1 MKPES
6 CLFRFFSMQTVFIT
20 GFVFK
25 ISAGQVQLFSH
36 RLLGF
41 FSLVFF
47 IVLTNLGGK

>member
-1 MKPES
+1 
-6 CLFRFFSMQTVFIT
+6 MQTVFIT

-25 ISAGQVQLFSH
+25 ISAGQAH
-36 RLLGF
+36 RLLGV

>member
-1 MKPES
+1 
-6 CLFRFFSMQTVFIT
+6 MQTVFFT

-25 ISAGQVQLFSH
+25 ISAEQAQLFSH

-47 IVLTNLGGK
+47 IVLTNFWGK